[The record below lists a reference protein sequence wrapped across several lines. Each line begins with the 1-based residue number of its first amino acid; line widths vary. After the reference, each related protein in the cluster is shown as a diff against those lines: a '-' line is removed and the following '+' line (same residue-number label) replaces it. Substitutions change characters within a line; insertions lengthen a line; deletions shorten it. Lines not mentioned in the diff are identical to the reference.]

1 MTCQLRAR
9 DAVYFVNAKGGAWTA
24 LDGSPVPA
32 PAIKARP
39 GVLAYTSADGARY
52 LAHASAL
59 GWTPWMIAVELP
71 LATMMERPSAF
82 LKRVSSMLPGMILQ
96 GDSGYTRS
104 HW

>member
-1 MTCQLRAR
+1 
-9 DAVYFVNAKGGAWTA
+9 
-24 LDGSPVPA
+24 
-32 PAIKARP
+32 
-39 GVLAYTSADGARY
+39 
-52 LAHASAL
+52 
-59 GWTPWMIAVELP
+59 MIAVELP